1 MFDTVQ
7 LEKRFVALMVAQG
20 RDPGIARRVFENLDW
35 HYKDR
40 CRRYH
45 TWAHIA
51 HCLDQF
57 DAAAASTPA
66 DPVIVEIA
74 IWFHDAEYFVHAP
87 PGKNEVLSAML
98 ASNSLTYLGFDSPFC
113 KEVEQVIHATVH
125 DGVVSSDEE
134 AFMTDVDL
142 SALGGSYEDVRKD
155 GRQIRAEYA
164 HLRDVEFY
172 AGRAAFLKQLLQ
184 REHLYHLP
192 WFRERFEARARE
204 NILRSITE
212 AEAMVRDTT
221 A

>member
-1 MFDTVQ
+1 
-7 LEKRFVALMVAQG
+7 MVAQG

-98 ASNSLTYLGFDSPFC
+98 ASNSLIYLGFDSPFC

-125 DGVVSSDEE
+125 DGVVSSDE
-134 AFMTDVDL
+134 AALMTDIDL
-142 SALGGSYEDVRKD
+142 SGFGGTPEEVHRNDD
-155 GRQIRAEYA
+155 LIRLEYA
-164 HLRDVEFY
+164 HMPDAEFN
-172 AGRAAFLKQLLQ
+172 AGRAAFLRQLLQ

-192 WFRERFEARARE
+192 WFQERFEARARE
-204 NILRSITE
+204 NILRSIAESE
-212 AEAMVRDTT
+212 ARA
-221 A
+221 